1 MARLIETLAKSAQGT
16 ITPDSVLLADD
27 DPVSRR
33 MLQSWL
39 SKWNFE
45 VTAVEDGLQA
55 WQALQENE
63 APSLII
69 LDWMMPGFS
78 GVELCRKLRARNT
91 GRYPYILLLT
101 SKDGKQDLIEGL
113 EAGADDYLTKPV
125 DVGELKARLNV
136 GSRIVKLHGD
146 LIQKEEELRFEA
158 SHDHLTGLWNRGAIL
173 DFMEREISRARR
185 SGDSVGALM
194 IDIDHFKRVND
205 NHGHQAGDAVL
216 QQVAKRLSAGLR
228 TYDWLG
234 RYGGEEFI
242 AIVSNCN
249 AETVATCAERLRA
262 IVSSA
267 PISATGVELPITVSI
282 GAAHH
287 WGEHA
292 VTAGE
297 MLRLADA
304 ALYRAKQTGRNQVV
318 LAWDADSVAL
328 HANRPG
334 SSVALRL
341 P

>member
-1 MARLIETLAKSAQGT
+1 MAQLIETLAQSGQGAVK
-16 ITPDSVLLADD
+16 PESVLLADD
-27 DPVSRR
+27 DPISRR

-45 VTAVEDGLQA
+45 VTAVEDGQQS
-55 WQALQENE
+55 WTALQENE

-78 GVELCRKLRARNT
+78 GVELCRKLRARKT

-113 EAGADDYLTKPV
+113 DAGADDYLTKPV
-125 DVGELKARLNV
+125 DVGELKARLSV
-136 GSRIVKLHGD
+136 GSRIVKLHKD
-146 LIQKEEELRFEA
+146 LLQKEEELRFEA
-158 SHDHLTGLWNRGAIL
+158 SHDRLTGLWNRGAIL
-173 DFMEREISRARR
+173 DFMEREISRAGR
-185 SGDSVGALM
+185 GGNSVGALM

-228 TYDWLG
+228 SYDWLG

-242 AIVSNCN
+242 AIVSNCD
-249 AETVATCAERLRA
+249 AETLATCAERLRA

-267 PISATGVELPITVSI
+267 PISASGVELPVTISI

-287 WGEHA
+287 SGEHA
-292 VTAGE
+292 VTAAE

-304 ALYRAKQTGRNQVV
+304 ALYRAKENGRNQVA
-318 LAWDADSVAL
+318 LAWDADPAAFYANQ
-328 HANRPG
+328 HARFSG
-334 SSVALRL
+334 MR
-341 P
+341 

>member
-1 MARLIETLAKSAQGT
+1 MRRLETLAKPGT
-16 ITPDSVLLADD
+16 GVMKRDSVLLADD

-33 MLQSWL
+33 ILESWL
-39 SKWNFE
+39 RKWNFQ

-55 WQALQENE
+55 WHALQQDD

-78 GVELCRKLRARNT
+78 GVELCRKLRARST

-113 EAGADDYLTKPV
+113 DAGADDYLTKPV
-125 DVGELKARLNV
+125 DSGELKARLSV
-136 GSRIVKLHGD
+136 GSRIVKLHKD
-146 LIQKEEELRFEA
+146 LLQKEAELRFEA

-185 SGDSVGALM
+185 GGESVGVLM
-194 IDIDHFKRVND
+194 LDIDHFKKIND

-216 QQVAKRLSAGLR
+216 QQVAKRLSMGIR
-228 TYDWLG
+228 TYDWMG

-242 AIVSNCN
+242 VILSNC
-249 AETVATCAERLRA
+249 EPDTVALCAERLRA

-267 PISATGVELPITVSI
+267 PISTHGTELPVTISI
-282 GAAHH
+282 GAAHQS
-287 WGEHA
+287 GEHA
-292 VTAGE
+292 ETAGE

-304 ALYRAKQTGRNQVV
+304 ALYRAKGNGRNRVE
-318 LAWDADSVAL
+318 LAWESHPGFAQNSAL
-328 HANRPG
+328 PVVTH
-334 SSVALRL
+334 
-341 P
+341 